1 MNPTLKTHAHRLVAF
16 TAACTAAFLM
26 IQAPCGG
33 AVPRHPHAGA
43 IVAPMASPETLVDA
57 PTDFDVPQP
66 IVAPVAPMVDPSS
79 RFTRFESM
87 PQRLSL
93 AFGPTL
99 DGMPVTVRSAD
110 ALRVSEERLQA
121 LAPTLNPEA
130 LHLAMRAMACAAKHY
145 GDKDR
150 LVVIDY
156 SLPSTARRLW
166 VFDLRNGTLLW
177 NEYVLHGRGS
187 GTGLY
192 ARSFSN
198 SPDSNQ
204 SSLGLFELQ
213 TPFQSQF
220 GPAMS
225 MVGLEHGLNDNAVE
239 RGIWLHG
246 TDYVNDERAATGHVS
261 QSEGCAA
268 VQRGVIVP
276 MINSLKKGAYLFS
289 YYNDKKWQQASGFLS
304 GKLC

>member
-1 MNPTLKTHAHRLVAF
+1 MYPTFKPIAHRLVVL
-16 TAACTAAFLM
+16 TATCLAAFSLC
-26 IQAPCGG
+26 PSSLK
-33 AVPRHPHAGA
+33 AVPGHTPEPVDIAVPA
-43 IVAPMASPETLVDA
+43 IPQPASLVDVPASFDEPAPAFDASPRLT
-57 PTDFDVPQP
+57 
-66 IVAPVAPMVDPSS
+66 
-79 RFTRFESM
+79 RFTRM
-87 PQRLSL
+87 PERMVGAFWPTVAGVAQVVVPRPGFRVTEQQLL
-93 AFGPTL
+93 AVAPTIN
-99 DGMPVTVRSAD
+99 PD
-110 ALRVSEERLQA
+110 ALR
-121 LAPTLNPEA
+121 LAI
-130 LHLAMRAMACAAKHY
+130 RAMKCAAKHY

-187 GTGLY
+187 GAGLY

-198 SPDSNQ
+198 QPDSEQ
-204 SSLGLFELQ
+204 SSLGLFELGS
-213 TPFQSQF
+213 PFKSQF

-225 MVGLEHGLNDNAVE
+225 MVGLEKGINDHAVE

-289 YYNDKKWQQASGFLS
+289 YYPDKRWQQASGFLT

>member
-1 MNPTLKTHAHRLVAF
+1 MYPTFKPIAHRLVVLTATCLGAF
-16 TAACTAAFLM
+16 ALCPSSLK
-26 IQAPCGG
+26 
-33 AVPRHPHAGA
+33 AVPGHTPKPLDIAVPA
-43 IVAPMASPETLVDA
+43 ISQPASLVDVPASFGEPA
-57 PTDFDVPQP
+57 PAFDA
-66 IVAPVAPMVDPSS
+66 APRLA
-79 RFTRFESM
+79 RFTRM
-87 PQRLSL
+87 PERMVGAFWPTVAGVAQVVVPRPAFRVTEQQLL
-93 AFGPTL
+93 AVAPTIN
-99 DGMPVTVRSAD
+99 PD
-110 ALRVSEERLQA
+110 ALR
-121 LAPTLNPEA
+121 LAI
-130 LHLAMRAMACAAKHY
+130 RAMECAAKHY

-187 GTGLY
+187 GAGLY

-198 SPDSNQ
+198 QPDSEQ
-204 SSLGLFELQ
+204 SSLGLFELGS
-213 TPFQSQF
+213 PFKSQF

-225 MVGLEHGLNDNAVE
+225 MVGLEKGINDHAVE

-289 YYNDKKWQQASGFLS
+289 YYPDTRWQQASGFLT

>member
-1 MNPTLKTHAHRLVAF
+1 MYPTLKPIAHRLVVL
-16 TAACTAAFLM
+16 TATCLAAFALC
-26 IQAPCGG
+26 PSPLR
-33 AVPRHPHAGA
+33 AVPGHTYDSVDIVLPA
-43 IVAPMASPETLVDA
+43 ISQPAALDDMPESFDEPAPAFDASPRLT
-57 PTDFDVPQP
+57 
-66 IVAPVAPMVDPSS
+66 
-79 RFTRFESM
+79 RFTTM
-87 PQRLSL
+87 PDKLTV
-93 AFGPTL
+93 AFGPTV
-99 DGMPVTVRSAD
+99 GGVPVTVKRD
-110 ALRVSEERLQA
+110 VFRLTEQQLLA
-121 LAPTLNPEA
+121 AAPTINPDA

-187 GTGLY
+187 GAGLY

-198 SPDSNQ
+198 QPDSEQ
-204 SSLGLFELQ
+204 SSLGLFELGS
-213 TPFQSQF
+213 PFKSQF

-225 MVGLEHGLNDNAVE
+225 MVGLEKGINDHAVE

-276 MINSLKKGAYLFS
+276 MIDSLKKGAYLFS
-289 YYNDKKWQQASGFLS
+289 YYPDKRWQQASGFLT

>member
-1 MNPTLKTHAHRLVAF
+1 MAHRLVAL
-16 TAACTAAFLM
+16 TAACLAAL
-26 IQAPCGG
+26 ALCPSPLK
-33 AVPRHPHAGA
+33 AVPGHSLEPTA
-43 IVAPMASPETLVDA
+43 IAIPRPASLVDV
-57 PTDFDVPQP
+57 PSDFDEP
-66 IVAPVAPMVDPSS
+66 APVFDA
-79 RFTRFESM
+79 
-87 PQRLSL
+87 PQRLTRFTSMPERMVGAFWPTVVGVAQVVVPRPVFRVTEQQLL
-93 AFGPTL
+93 A
-99 DGMPVTVRSAD
+99 V
-110 ALRVSEERLQA
+110 
-121 LAPTLNPEA
+121 APTINPDA
-130 LHLAMRAMACAAKHY
+130 LHLAMRAMECAAKHY

-166 VFDLRNGTLLW
+166 VFDLRNGRLLW

-187 GTGLY
+187 GAGLY

-198 SPDSNQ
+198 QPDSEQ
-204 SSLGLFELQ
+204 SSLGLFELGS
-213 TPFQSQF
+213 PFKSPF

-225 MVGLEHGLNDNAVE
+225 MIGLEKGINDHAVE

-276 MINSLKKGAYLFS
+276 MIDSLKKGAYLFS
-289 YYNDKKWQQASGFLS
+289 FYPDKKWQQASGFLT

>member
-1 MNPTLKTHAHRLVAF
+1 MNPSLKPMAHRLVALA
-16 TAACTAAFLM
+16 AACLAAL
-26 IQAPCGG
+26 ALCPSPLK
-33 AVPRHPHAGA
+33 AVPGHSLEPTA
-43 IVAPMASPETLVDA
+43 IAIPRPASLVDVPSDFDEPAPVFDASPRLTSFTRMPERMVGAFWPTVAGVAQVVVPRPVFRVTEQQLLAAA
-57 PTDFDVPQP
+57 PT
-66 IVAPVAPMVDPSS
+66 I
-79 RFTRFESM
+79 
-87 PQRLSL
+87 
-93 AFGPTL
+93 
-99 DGMPVTVRSAD
+99 
-110 ALRVSEERLQA
+110 
-121 LAPTLNPEA
+121 NPDA
-130 LHLAMRAMACAAKHY
+130 LHLAMRAMECASKHY

-166 VFDLRNGTLLW
+166 VFDLRSGKLLW

-187 GTGLY
+187 GAGLY

-198 SPDSNQ
+198 QPDSEQ
-204 SSLGLFELQ
+204 SSLGLFELGS
-213 TPFQSQF
+213 PFNSPF

-225 MVGLEHGLNDNAVE
+225 MIGLEKGINDHAVE

-276 MINSLKKGAYLFS
+276 MIDSLKKGAYLFS
-289 YYNDKKWQQASGFLS
+289 YYPDKKWQAASGFLNA
-304 GKLC
+304 KLC

>member
-1 MNPTLKTHAHRLVAF
+1 MYPTLKPIAHRLVVL
-16 TAACTAAFLM
+16 TAACLAAFSLC
-26 IQAPCGG
+26 PSSLK
-33 AVPRHPHAGA
+33 AVPGHTSEPVDLAVHATPQPA
-43 IVAPMASPETLVDA
+43 SLVDTPESFDDPAPAFNASPRLT
-57 PTDFDVPQP
+57 
-66 IVAPVAPMVDPSS
+66 
-79 RFTRFESM
+79 RFTAM
-87 PQRLSL
+87 PDKLTV
-93 AFGPTL
+93 AFGPTA
-99 DGMPVTVRSAD
+99 GGVPVTVKRD
-110 ALRVSEERLQA
+110 VFRVTERQLLA
-121 LAPTLNPEA
+121 AAPTINPDA

-187 GTGLY
+187 GAGLY

-198 SPDSNQ
+198 QPDSEQ
-204 SSLGLFELQ
+204 SSLGLFELGS
-213 TPFQSQF
+213 PFKSQF

-225 MVGLEHGLNDNAVE
+225 MVGLEKGINDHAVE

-276 MINSLKKGAYLFS
+276 MIDSLKKGAYLFS
-289 YYNDKKWQQASGFLS
+289 YYSDKRWQQASGFLT